1 MATKNDKKKG
11 SPSMTEYMM
20 KRAAM
25 GGINAPKTSSP
36 ATTPV
41 FRQEP
46 MTQSQQDSMA
56 AYIKYRQPQFKP
68 KGQPK
73 KYIKDMPASSIKI
86 KKK

>member
-11 SPSMTEYMM
+11 SPSMQEYMM

-25 GGINAPKTSSP
+25 GSVNAPKTSSS

-56 AYIKYRQPQFKP
+56 AYVKYRIPELKP

-73 KYIKDMPASSIKI
+73 KYIGMEPTKP